1 MEYYLQLLLFLAV
14 FAVIIIL
21 ALFSTRF
28 IAARA
33 GKIMKGRHLKIIE
46 SISLGTDK
54 KLHLLKAGERFFL
67 ISSCGRKIE
76 LVSEVELNDFED
88 REEDRPAKAVSKGLN
103 LFKSVFASVSNQY
116 NGLGKQKDSERFK
129 KSLQKMKAINKNTR
143 EKGESGKNEEGEE
156 IQEKK

>member
-1 MEYYLQLLLFLAV
+1 MDYYLQLMLFLAV

-21 ALFSTRF
+21 ALCTTRF

-54 KLHLLKAGERFFL
+54 KLHLLKAGESFFL
-67 ISSCGRKIE
+67 ISSCGKKIE
-76 LVSEVELNDFED
+76 LVSEIELNDFED
-88 REEDRPAKAVSKGLN
+88 KEEDRSVKTVSKGVN
-103 LFKSVFASVSNQY
+103 LFKSIFTSVSNQY
-116 NGLGKQKDSERFK
+116 INPGKKKDSDRFK
-129 KSLQKMKAINKNTR
+129 KSLQKMKAMNENTL

-156 IQEKK
+156 S